1 MSSYLYNC
9 VLFHTLITFT
19 KIKQE
24 KRKIYDI
31 FHHILANTSC
41 IFTYFIKI
49 FINKLFEIDF
59 ETNVSDKSF
68 IEEQRF
74 EAIIASLS
82 SSNNKYR

>member
-1 MSSYLYNC
+1 MRSSFSRDYWAKY
-9 VLFHTLITFT
+9 TF
-19 KIKQE
+19 I
-24 KRKIYDI
+24 
-31 FHHILANTSC
+31 
-41 IFTYFIKI
+41 
-49 FINKLFEIDF
+49 INKLFELDF

>member
-1 MSSYLYNC
+1 MSFQPRDLEGN
-9 VLFHTLITFT
+9 
-19 KIKQE
+19 
-24 KRKIYDI
+24 
-31 FHHILANTSC
+31 LAV
-41 IFTYFIKI
+41 
-49 FINKLFEIDF
+49 F

>member
-1 MSSYLYNC
+1 MFKYG
-9 VLFHTLITFT
+9 HTQNL
-19 KIKQE
+19 
-24 KRKIYDI
+24 
-31 FHHILANTSC
+31 LANNG
-41 IFTYFIKI
+41 IKYNF

>member
-1 MSSYLYNC
+1 MNTTNPEQKCDHASFVVFIIN
-9 VLFHTLITFT
+9 
-19 KIKQE
+19 
-24 KRKIYDI
+24 
-31 FHHILANTSC
+31 ANLGENIS
-41 IFTYFIKI
+41 I